1 MPRPRALAARRLLR
15 PRAPRASSPASWPG
29 TWPRS
34 PAPLI
39 RRRPR

>member
-1 MPRPRALAARRLLR
+1 MPRPRALAARRSAR
-15 PRAPRASSPASWPG
+15 PRALRAFPPACWPG
-29 TWPRS
+29 TWPRP